1 MNSVKQRFHQL
12 ALLLSLFL
20 LGSGSVSYA
29 QFLDSVKAG
38 NGITASVVSRTP
50 IGTRVVLTGSIKGN
64 MRRAH
69 YIFQDHTG
77 TTRVRIEREI
87 WRGRKIGRK
96 DQIEIRGRVD
106 NDVRG
111 RFIDVYYFKILK

>member
-38 NGITASVVSRTP
+38 NGITASAVSRTP

-87 WRGRKIGRK
+87 WRGRKIDRK

>member
-38 NGITASVVSRTP
+38 NGITASAVSRTP

>member
-69 YIFQDHTG
+69 YIFQDQTG

>member
-1 MNSVKQRFHQL
+1 MNSVKQCFHQL
-12 ALLLSLFL
+12 ALLLSLFF

-106 NDVRG
+106 NDVGG